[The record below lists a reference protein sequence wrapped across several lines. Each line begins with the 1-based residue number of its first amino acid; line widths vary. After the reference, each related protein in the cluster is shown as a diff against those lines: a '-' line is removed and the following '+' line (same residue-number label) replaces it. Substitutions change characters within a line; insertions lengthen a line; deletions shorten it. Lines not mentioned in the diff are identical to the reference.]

1 MDPNLILEP
10 YLIPN
15 ACSRAQLLTPCAPR
29 RRTQL
34 EQLEAAYPIRS
45 FFSHIGERHAALIL
59 SAITYGAR

>member
-1 MDPNLILEP
+1 MSEKRCLEPNLIL
-10 YLIPN
+10 N
-15 ACSRAQLLTPCAPR
+15 SRSRAQLLTPCAPR

-45 FFSHIGERHAALIL
+45 FFSHIGGRHAALIL